1 MNPEANLLLN
11 PSLLSAVVIHKISPS
26 KAKIYKIL
34 KVYSL
39 TKTLQSHPQVFS
51 LLQSP
56 VQTRATITKVPTS
69 RSPQVD
75 HLPPTSQLPRGQ
87 QNQSPAALLPANRL
101 VVPSQPRASSA
112 PCRTSSVDQIH
123 KQRTTILPRNRQH
136 RQLCLRPQSP
146 RLMVNRGLQLAD
158 VSL

>member
-11 PSLLSAVVIHKISPS
+11 PSLLSAAVIHKISPS
-26 KAKIYKIL
+26 KARTYKTL
-34 KVYSL
+34 KVYNL
-39 TKTLQSHPQVFS
+39 TKAVQSHPQVFS

-56 VQTRATITKVPTS
+56 VQTRATITRVPTS

-75 HLPPTSQLPRGQ
+75 RLPPTSQLPRGQ
-87 QNQSPAALLPANRL
+87 QNQSLAVLLPANQL
-101 VVPSQPRASSA
+101 VGLSQPRASSA
-112 PCRTSSVDQIH
+112 PCRTSSVDRIH

-136 RQLCLRPQSP
+136 RRLCLRPQSP
-146 RLMVNRGLQLAD
+146 RPMANRGLQLAA